1 VRFRKVHELAPREA
15 VASNEGWAAHQLETQ
30 DVEEATNDNLAW
42 ADAII
47 FGTPTRYGLPT
58 AQLKQFLEMT
68 GGLWVKGALVN
79 KVCSS
84 FTSTDTSHGG
94 QETTII
100 NLNTT
105 FYNWGAYSANLEE
118 GESFTT
124 LELKI
129 NGSVANKPA
138 TRCSMLVDWPNSIIT
153 GGCSDQ
159 IQSVQMATL
168 SIRDHPSLRP
178 LVFALQ
184 SELSRS
190 RRNDE

>member
-1 VRFRKVHELAPREA
+1 MRFRKVHELAPREA
-15 VASNEGWAAHQLETQ
+15 IASNEGWAAHQLETQ

-47 FGTPTRYGLPT
+47 FGTSTRYGLPT
-58 AQLKQFLEMT
+58 AQLKQFLDMT

-84 FTSTDTSHGG
+84 FTCTDTSHGG

-100 NLNTT
+100 TLNTT

-129 NGSVANKPA
+129 NFLKPIWKARLLATGREVKQGRTLGLVECDITDEKVNLVARA
-138 TRCSMLVDWPNSIIT
+138 TSTCM
-153 GGCSDQ
+153 
-159 IQSVQMATL
+159 TL
-168 SIRDHPSLRP
+168 RGEQAQGR
-178 LVFALQ
+178 
-184 SELSRS
+184 
-190 RRNDE
+190 